1 MSRLLEWKE
10 KLQSLYAGYS
20 TYIDKGIRFI
30 VAITSFL
37 LISSNIGFM
46 EKLEKPIIS
55 IVLAAVCAFLPMIVT
70 VIVSA
75 GLMLAHMFVLSE
87 GIALITAGIIILMF
101 IFYFRFTP
109 KKAIILLLTPIAFAF
124 KVPMLIPIAYGL
136 AGTPVYIVPV
146 ICGTIV
152 YFLIQFAKTFSTT
165 ITGASKGGM
174 MTVVGTFSKQIF
186 QSKELWAVIV
196 AIVICLLIVYAI
208 RRKSIDRSWEIAI
221 VSGAVAYII
230 VMVVGSV
237 ALDVEVH
244 YASLIIG
251 SVISAVIGF
260 GLELM
265 LFSVD
270 YARTEYL
277 QFEDDEYYYYVKALP
292 KVSVSAPEK
301 QVKRIN
307 RRQETDTADN
317 RSATG
322 RLQLTGEADID
333 KIIEQELM
341 KK

>member
-10 KLQSLYAGYS
+10 KLQLLYAEYS
-20 TYIDKGIRFI
+20 TYIDKVIRFVLALI
-30 VAITSFL
+30 CFL
-37 LISSNIGFM
+37 SISGNIGFM
-46 EKLEKPIIS
+46 EKLAKPIVS
-55 IVLAAVCAFLPMIVT
+55 IVMAVACAFLPMIVT
-70 VIVSA
+70 VIAAA
-75 GLMLAHMFVLSE
+75 GLMLAHMFALSE
-87 GIALITAGIIILMF
+87 GIAMIVAGIIILMF

-136 AGTPVYIVPV
+136 AGTPIYIVPV

-152 YFLIQFAKTFSTT
+152 YFMIKFAKTFSTT
-165 ITGASKGGM
+165 ITGTNEGGM
-174 MTVVGTFSKQIF
+174 MSAIGTFAKQIF
-186 QSKELWAVIV
+186 QNKELWSVII
-196 AIVICLLIVYAI
+196 AIVICFLIVYAI
-208 RRKSIDRSWEIAI
+208 RRKSINRAWEIAI
-221 VSGAVAYII
+221 ISGTVAYII
-230 VMVVGSV
+230 TMVIAGVTVDTDVQYGTLIVGSV
-237 ALDVEVH
+237 V
-244 YASLIIG
+244 
-251 SVISAVIGF
+251 SVVIGF
-260 GLELM
+260 ILELM

-292 KVSVSAPEK
+292 KVSVSVPEK

-307 RRQETDTADN
+307 RRQETDMTEN
-317 RSATG
+317 KGATG

>member
-10 KLQSLYAGYS
+10 KLQLLYAGYS
-20 TYIDKGIRFI
+20 TYIDKGIRFV
-30 VAITSFL
+30 VALTSFL

-46 EKLEKPIIS
+46 EKLAKPILS
-55 IVLAAVCAFLPMIVT
+55 IALAVVCAFLPMIVT
-70 VIVSA
+70 VIASA
-75 GLMLAHMFVLSE
+75 GFMLVHMFALSE
-87 GIALITAGIIILMF
+87 GIALIVAGIIILMF

-136 AGTPVYIVPV
+136 AGTPIYIVPV
-146 ICGTIV
+146 ICGTMV
-152 YFLIQFAKTFSTT
+152 YFMIKFAKTFSTT
-165 ITGASKGGM
+165 ITGANENGM
-174 MTVVGTFSKQIF
+174 MSAVGTFAKQIF
-186 QSKELWAVIV
+186 QSKELWTVII
-196 AIVICLLIVYAI
+196 AIVICLLIVYTI
-208 RRKSIDRSWEIAI
+208 RRKSINRAWEIAI
-221 VSGAVAYII
+221 VSGTVAYIM
-230 VMVVGSV
+230 VMVIASV

-244 YASLIIG
+244 YITLIFG
-251 SVISAVIGF
+251 SVVSVLIGF
-260 GLELM
+260 ILELM

-307 RRQETDTADN
+307 KRQETDTAEN
-317 RSATG
+317 KGATG

>member
-10 KLQSLYAGYS
+10 KLQLLYAEYS
-20 TYIDKGIRFI
+20 TYIDKGIRF
-30 VAITSFL
+30 VLALTCFL
-37 LISSNIGFM
+37 SISSNIGFM
-46 EKLEKPIIS
+46 EKLAKPIIS
-55 IVLAAVCAFLPMIVT
+55 IVMAVACAFLPMIVT
-70 VIVSA
+70 VIAAA
-75 GLMLAHMFVLSE
+75 GLMLAHMFALSE
-87 GIALITAGIIILMF
+87 GIAIIVAGIIILMF

-136 AGTPVYIVPV
+136 IGTPIYIVPV

-152 YFLIQFAKTFSTT
+152 YFMIKFAKTFSTT
-165 ITGASKGGM
+165 ITGTNESGM
-174 MTVVGTFSKQIF
+174 MSAIGTFAKQIF
-186 QSKELWAVIV
+186 QNKELWSVII
-196 AIVICLLIVYAI
+196 AIVICFLIVYAI
-208 RRKSIDRSWEIAI
+208 RRKSINRAWQIAI
-221 VSGAVAYII
+221 VSGIVAYII
-230 VMVVGSV
+230 TMVIASVTVDTQVQYGTLIVGSV
-237 ALDVEVH
+237 V
-244 YASLIIG
+244 
-251 SVISAVIGF
+251 SVVIGF
-260 GLELM
+260 ILELM

-307 RRQETDTADN
+307 KRQEMDMTEN
-317 RSATG
+317 KGATG

>member
-46 EKLEKPIIS
+46 EKLAKPIIS

-152 YFLIQFAKTFSTT
+152 YFLIQFVKTFSTT

>member
-1 MSRLLEWKE
+1 
-10 KLQSLYAGYS
+10 
-20 TYIDKGIRFI
+20 
-30 VAITSFL
+30 
-37 LISSNIGFM
+37 
-46 EKLEKPIIS
+46 
-55 IVLAAVCAFLPMIVT
+55 
-70 VIVSA
+70 
-75 GLMLAHMFVLSE
+75 
-87 GIALITAGIIILMF
+87 
-101 IFYFRFTP
+101 
-109 KKAIILLLTPIAFAF
+109 
-124 KVPMLIPIAYGL
+124 
-136 AGTPVYIVPV
+136 
-146 ICGTIV
+146 
-152 YFLIQFAKTFSTT
+152 
-165 ITGASKGGM
+165 
-174 MTVVGTFSKQIF
+174 
-186 QSKELWAVIV
+186 
-196 AIVICLLIVYAI
+196 
-208 RRKSIDRSWEIAI
+208 
-221 VSGAVAYII
+221 
-230 VMVVGSV
+230 MVVGSV

-307 RRQETDTADN
+307 RRQETDTGDN